1 MVKTEVAKY
10 RKTVEAA
17 AVKASAAAAA
27 AAKKVEPMIFIP
39 QCTQLLGVLSAMDDT
54 FLFREPVDVTQ
65 FVDYPLRVDHPM
77 DFGTIRG
84 RLSDGKM
91 AGPGEFALLVRRVLS
106 NCLIYNYQLRGELGS
121 VVKAIRARAREIL
134 TSFEDSW
141 RVKFPG
147 VAPMFFRAHEC
158 LSVLEEVLKV
168 PSVGPN
174 NQAADNFMNPI
185 QKYYGGVF
193 PAG

>member
-1 MVKTEVAKY
+1 MVKTEEAKY
-10 RKTVEAA
+10 RKALDAATAKASAATAA
-17 AVKASAAAAA
+17 AVKKA
-27 AAKKVEPMIFIP
+27 EPVIFIP

-54 FLFREPVDVTQ
+54 FLFREPVDTTQ
-65 FVDYPLRVDHPM
+65 FVDYPLRVDNPM

-84 RLSDGKM
+84 MLSDGKM
-91 AGPGEFALLVRRVLS
+91 ADPSVFALLVRRVLS

-121 VVKAIRARAREIL
+121 GVKAIRARVREIL

-147 VAPMFFRAHEC
+147 VAPMFFRVHEC

-185 QKYYGGVF
+185 PKYYGGVY
-193 PAG
+193 PEG